1 MRLRLT
7 PSSGWFAGDRSGAI
21 EVNEAST
28 ELVVPSGRPVVLGG
42 STTQTHEVLRQILGY
57 GVARGATETLMR
69 VTATIR

>member
-28 ELVVPSGRPVVLGG
+28 ELVVPSRRPVVLSG
-42 STTQTHEVLRQILGY
+42 STTEPHEVLRRILGY
-57 GVARGATETLMR
+57 RVERGATETLMA